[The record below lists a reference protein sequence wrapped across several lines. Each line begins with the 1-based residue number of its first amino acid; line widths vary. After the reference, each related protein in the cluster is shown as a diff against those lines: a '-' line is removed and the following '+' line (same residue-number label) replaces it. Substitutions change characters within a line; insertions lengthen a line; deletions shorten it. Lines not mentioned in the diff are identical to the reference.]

1 MNKLIIKS
9 KHIGLFLLK
18 RVIYL
23 LTEILEIFFMD
34 NAKEK
39 IKKLYFE
46 NVHGNSPNID
56 NQNSKHDGA
65 KGHWLEK
72 QLGKEPD
79 GKNEA
84 DFWGYECKNHTT
96 SGKTTWGDWT
106 PNYTIF
112 DRDSGYDISRDAFLV
127 IFGKPNAKKNNRLS
141 WSGEPV
147 PRTPNKTSN
156 FGQYMVVD
164 DESNI
169 NIYYDFSKD
178 LRKEKNNIV
187 PLELQKDNLLLAKW
201 IGYEKNNNSK
211 KTALETKVKKKF
223 DNKGWFKCVMEN
235 NIYKKIIF
243 GKPVSFETWIEY
255 VKSGDVYFDSGM
267 YQGNIRPYSQ
277 WRSDNIFWDK
287 LVIEE
292 FPRDN

>member
-1 MNKLIIKS
+1 
-9 KHIGLFLLK
+9 
-18 RVIYL
+18 
-23 LTEILEIFFMD
+23 MD

-106 PNYTIF
+106 PNYYIF
-112 DRDSGYDISRDAFLV
+112 DRDSGYDISRDAFLM

-156 FGQYMVVD
+156 FGQYIVVD

-201 IGYEKNNNSK
+201 NGYEKNNNSK

-223 DNKGWFKCVMEN
+223 DNKGWFKCAMEN
-235 NIYKKIIF
+235 NIYTKIIF

-292 FPRDN
+292 FPKDN

>member
-1 MNKLIIKS
+1 
-9 KHIGLFLLK
+9 
-18 RVIYL
+18 
-23 LTEILEIFFMD
+23 
-34 NAKEK
+34 
-39 IKKLYFE
+39 
-46 NVHGNSPNID
+46 
-56 NQNSKHDGA
+56 
-65 KGHWLEK
+65 
-72 QLGKEPD
+72 
-79 GKNEA
+79 
-84 DFWGYECKNHTT
+84 
-96 SGKTTWGDWT
+96 
-106 PNYTIF
+106 
-112 DRDSGYDISRDAFLV
+112 
-127 IFGKPNAKKNNRLS
+127 
-141 WSGEPV
+141 
-147 PRTPNKTSN
+147 
-156 FGQYMVVD
+156 MVVD

-201 IGYEKNNNSK
+201 NGYEKNNNSK

>member
-112 DRDSGYDISRDAFLV
+112 DRDSGYDISR
-127 IFGKPNAKKNNRLS
+127 
-141 WSGEPV
+141 
-147 PRTPNKTSN
+147 
-156 FGQYMVVD
+156 
-164 DESNI
+164 ES
-169 NIYYDFSKD
+169 F
-178 LRKEKNNIV
+178 
-187 PLELQKDNLLLAKW
+187 
-201 IGYEKNNNSK
+201 
-211 KTALETKVKKKF
+211 
-223 DNKGWFKCVMEN
+223 
-235 NIYKKIIF
+235 
-243 GKPVSFETWIEY
+243 
-255 VKSGDVYFDSGM
+255 
-267 YQGNIRPYSQ
+267 
-277 WRSDNIFWDK
+277 
-287 LVIEE
+287 
-292 FPRDN
+292 